1 MTNAA
6 SQPIPNGCNN
16 CKRALLFPKGPSRKM
31 RKLGSLDPQL
41 VKLVACVKK
50 AAQKT
55 KMNRQKSSQAIDQSC
70 NSQSTSDVNFVQNP
84 TREDKNSNP
93 QAEELL
99 PPTQRLT
106 TESENVRPTPPE
118 PTESENVRPTP
129 SEPTES
135 ENVRPTPSEPTEVG
149 ASPDEVI
156 NRSRRRR
163 MLYADTGRPRPFYRR
178 PTSSGSSLFLPV

>member
-6 SQPIPNGCNN
+6 SQPMPNGCNN

-31 RKLGSLDPQL
+31 RKHGSLDPQL

-55 KMNRQKSSQAIDQSC
+55 KMNRQKSSQAIHQTC
-70 NSQSTSDVNFVQNP
+70 NSQSTSDVNC
-84 TREDKNSNP
+84 REDKNSNP
-93 QAEELL
+93 QAEELFS
-99 PPTQRLT
+99 PTQRLT
-106 TESENVRPTPPE
+106 TESENVQPIPPE

-135 ENVRPTPSEPTEVG
+135 ENVRSTPSEPTEVG
-149 ASPDEVI
+149 ASPDDVI

>member
-6 SQPIPNGCNN
+6 SQPMPNGCNN
-16 CKRALLFPKGPSRKM
+16 CKRPLLFPKGPSRKM

-106 TESENVRPTPPE
+106 TESQNVRPTPPE
-118 PTESENVRPTP
+118 PTELENVRPTP
-129 SEPTES
+129 SEPTQA
-135 ENVRPTPSEPTEVG
+135 G
-149 ASPDEVI
+149 ASPDVI

-178 PTSSGSSLFLPV
+178 PTSSGSSLFLF

>member
-6 SQPIPNGCNN
+6 SQPMPNGCNN

-55 KMNRQKSSQAIDQSC
+55 KMNRQKSSQAIHQTC
-70 NSQSTSDVNFVQNP
+70 NSQSTSDVNC
-84 TREDKNSNP
+84 REDKNSNP
-93 QAEELL
+93 QAEELFS
-99 PPTQRLT
+99 PTQRLT
-106 TESENVRPTPPE
+106 TESENVQPIPPE
-118 PTESENVRPTP
+118 PTESENVR
-129 SEPTES
+129 S
-135 ENVRPTPSEPTEVG
+135 TPSEPTEVG
-149 ASPDEVI
+149 ASPDDVI

>member
-6 SQPIPNGCNN
+6 SQPMPNGCNN
-16 CKRALLFPKGPSRKM
+16 CKRPLLFPKGPSRKM

-99 PPTQRLT
+99 PPTQRIT
-106 TESENVRPTPPE
+106 TESQNVRPTPPE
-118 PTESENVRPTP
+118 PTESENVQPTP
-129 SEPTES
+129 SEPTQA
-135 ENVRPTPSEPTEVG
+135 G
-149 ASPDEVI
+149 ASPDVI

-178 PTSSGSSLFLPV
+178 PTSSGSSLFLF

>member
-6 SQPIPNGCNN
+6 SQPMPNGCNN
-16 CKRALLFPKGPSRKM
+16 CKRPLLFPKGPSRKM

-70 NSQSTSDVNFVQNP
+70 NSQSTSDVNFIQNP

-129 SEPTES
+129 PEPTEL
-135 ENVRPTPSEPTEVG
+135 ENVRPTPSEPTQAG
-149 ASPDEVI
+149 ASPDVI

-178 PTSSGSSLFLPV
+178 PTSSGSSLFLF

>member
-6 SQPIPNGCNN
+6 SQPMPNGCNN
-16 CKRALLFPKGPSRKM
+16 CKRPLLFPKGPSRKM

-106 TESENVRPTPPE
+106 TESQNVRPTPPE
-118 PTESENVRPTP
+118 PTELENVRPTP
-129 SEPTES
+129 SEPTQA
-135 ENVRPTPSEPTEVG
+135 G
-149 ASPDEVI
+149 ASPDVI

-178 PTSSGSSLFLPV
+178 PTSSGSSLFLL